1 MARTELSPAQQDY
14 LEALYRL
21 ASSSAP
27 ETALRALQRG
37 RTGQGLSGVRITD
50 LAAALGTRLPTV
62 VRTVAR
68 LRELGL
74 VEQEQRGQVH
84 LTADGLQLAAQLAH
98 RHSDVV
104 YFLYAVLGVTAKR
117 AEAEACLIEHGLS
130 AETAQRLH
138 LFLERWDALSES
150 QRSRLSGMDKRV
162 RPTQFTLLGEG
173 AGAGGRG

>member
-1 MARTELSPAQQDY
+1 MTRTELSPAQQDY
-14 LEALYRL
+14 LEAIYRL
-21 ASSSAP
+21 AGAADSSAGGSRRSRHA
-27 ETALRALQRG
+27 EQ
-37 RTGQGLSGVRITD
+37 LSGVRVTD

-68 LRELGL
+68 LRELGM

-84 LTADGLQLAAQLAH
+84 LTEPGLRLAVQLAH

-117 AEAEACLIEHGLS
+117 AEMEACLVEHGLS

-138 LFLERWDALSES
+138 LFLERWDSLSDA
-150 QRSRLSGMDKRV
+150 QRARLSGLDKRV
-162 RPTQFTLLGEG
+162 RPTQFTLLGEA

>member
-1 MARTELSPAQQDY
+1 MTRNDLSPAQQDY

-21 ASSSAP
+21 ASAAEGGEHAP
-27 ETALRALQRG
+27 RRG
-37 RTGQGLSGVRITD
+37 RQADSLSGVRITD

-68 LRELGL
+68 LRELGM

-84 LTADGLQLAAQLAH
+84 LTDQGMRLAAQLAH

-104 YFLYAVLGVTAKR
+104 YLLYAVLGVPAKR
-117 AEAEACLIEHGLS
+117 AEMEGCLIEHGLS

-138 LFLERWDALSES
+138 LFLERWDGLSDA
-150 QRSRLSGMDKRV
+150 QRARLSGMDKRV
-162 RPTQFTLLGEG
+162 RPTQFTLLGEA
-173 AGAGGRG
+173 AGAGGRL